1 MAKEEL
7 QTIAMGKIRRPTP
20 YGILFRAS
28 RDMFAY
34 ESPLPWWPPPQAA
47 VDKFARLGPLFDWN
61 VDGHVRYQNVNIGSN
76 DS

>member
-7 QTIAMGKIRRPTP
+7 QMIAEVAKGEETMEKIRRPTP

-34 ESPLPWWPPPQAA
+34 ESPLPWWPPPPSRRGQVRTIGTA
-47 VDKFARLGPLFDWN
+47 VAP
-61 VDGHVRYQNVNIGSN
+61 I
-76 DS
+76 